1 MATASMAGAKLEI
14 KDGASIDLGFRV
26 QHWTL
31 LTQADTDGDGK
42 WDTTVNHR
50 IRRGRLRLNGVVNE
64 QVSAFLQTDVT
75 GIAGTGYDARVIDAY
90 VLFKANPWFQL
101 YFGENMVPAN
111 RQNITSSGALL
122 AIDRPGTTYKS
133 LTWGGR
139 STYAFTNSTFGP
151 SDSGLRGS
159 VDVRDLGIT
168 VFGAGPINEKASFK
182 YYAGTYNGV
191 QAGLGSDNERFTA
204 RGQINFFDN
213 ESGYYNSACYLGK
226 KKTVGIGASVDLQSE
241 VGAVTKGTETD
252 PQQVGFDYIALLCRR
267 VRGVPAGRAHPDRG
281 GRRGH
286 PRSRRQDEERRGH
299 RDLRAGR
306 PARPEGLAALADV
319 RDVLERCR
327 RRRRKLQHDPRRP
340 HALPLGAERQHQG
353 RGRDLQLRYAS
364 DRRRRR
370 QDDRGLR
377 GERDPGSL
385 YDLLIDVPRSR
396 RGSTARA
403 RRTVLR
409 RARPRF
415 VAAFGNDPSGRAT
428 TANAEA
434 PSHDRGRP
442 PGP

>member
-1 MATASMAGAKLEI
+1 MRRFSSLLGGLALVGWMATASMAGAKLEI

-139 STYAFTNSTFGP
+139 STYAFTNNTFGP

-252 PQQVGFDYIALLCRR
+252 PQQVGFDYTYFSVDGFAEYPLGEHTLTVEVGAGVLDLGGKKKSAEGTGIYAQGGLL
-267 VRGVPAGRAHPDRG
+267 VQKVWQPWLMYEMFSSDADGNVGNFNTI
-281 GRRGH
+281 
-286 PRSRRQDEERRGH
+286 
-299 RDLRAGR
+299 RAGLTR
-306 PARPEGLAALADV
+306 YLSGQNANIKVGVEIFNSDTPLTVDAEGKTIEDSVVSAILA
-319 RDVLERCR
+319 
-327 RRRRKLQHDPRRP
+327 
-340 HALPLGAERQHQG
+340 
-353 RGRDLQLRYAS
+353 
-364 DRRRRR
+364 
-370 QDDRGLR
+370 
-377 GERDPGSL
+377 L
-385 YDLLIDVPRSR
+385 Y
-396 RGSTARA
+396 
-403 RRTVLR
+403 
-409 RARPRF
+409 
-415 VAAFGNDPSGRAT
+415 T
-428 TANAEA
+428 TY
-434 PSHDRGRP
+434 
-442 PGP
+442 